1 MKISIASFFGSSKK
15 HFFPK
20 QKGSRS
26 ISRSDTATSLSSSS
40 SSDESSS
47 SSSDTSHRLRSTP
60 KSILPPAK
68 SNTRSEPAVSP
79 RELAA
84 ALRRLGLDPPSEEE
98 VAALAAAIGAP
109 GGDLGLLLGFGEA
122 SAAAPAPAA
131 EEEELR
137 GAFAVFDADG
147 DGMITAEELRGVLVA
162 LGDEDCS
169 VEECRRMI
177 GGADANGDG
186 VVCFD
191 DFLRLMD
198 ARR

>member
-68 SNTRSEPAVSP
+68 SNTRSEPA
-79 RELAA
+79 
-84 ALRRLGLDPPSEEE
+84 E

-122 SAAAPAPAA
+122 SAAASAA